1 MSDGLS
7 FDLTIRHPG
16 LELRLAADLPSHG
29 VTALVGASGAGKTSL
44 LRALAGVLP
53 AAGPFMLNGDRLDPL
68 PAHRRGVGLV
78 FQGAML
84 FPHLSVAENIAFGAR
99 RAGTTGAEV
108 ERVVQ
113 ALDVGPL
120 VERAPDTLSGG
131 EARRVALARTL
142 AARPRLLLLD
152 EPLAGLDP
160 GRKRDI
166 LPYLARAIRSAG
178 CPTLFVTHDT
188 NESLALA
195 DRQLRI
201 ARGQIRE
208 TAMDTALIPG
218 RVERDAAGARLWV
231 AGQGVPMP
239 FAADEDE
246 PWGLVVAPG
255 RATFLAGP
263 GPHVTDAPAVIPAR
277 VVALTAASATVEIE
291 GARIDWPLPEAAA
304 ERLRTGDPCA
314 IALQTPIFRMV
325 NGRC

>member
-16 LELRLAADLPSHG
+16 LDLRLWADLPARG

-53 AAGPFMLNGDRLDPL
+53 ATGPITLNGDRLDPL

-84 FPHLSVAENIAFGAR
+84 FPHLSVAENIAYGAQ
-99 RAGTTGAEV
+99 RAGTPGPEV

-120 VERAPDTLSGG
+120 ISRAPDTLSGG

-160 GRKRDI
+160 ARKRDI

-178 CPTLFVTHDT
+178 CPALFVTHDT

-201 ARGQIRE
+201 AGGRISD

-218 RVERDAAGARLWV
+218 RVARDGAGATLHV
-231 AGQGVPMP
+231 AGQTVPMP
-239 FAADEDE
+239 FAAREDE

-255 RATFLAGP
+255 RATFLGGDGP
-263 GPHVTDAPAVIPAR
+263 RVTDAPAVLPAR
-277 VVALTAASATVEIE
+277 IVSVASESVTVDID
-291 GARIDWPLPEAAA
+291 GARIDWPLPDAATKG
-304 ERLRTGDPCA
+304 LQTGDSCA
-314 IALQTPIFRMV
+314 IALQTPIFRLV
-325 NGRC
+325 SET